1 MKSPALA
8 WTLAALLGLFLVAA
22 PFLLSA
28 YLLSVLILILYFA
41 FVGQAWNLM
50 MGFAGQLSL
59 GNALYVGLG
68 AYASAALFVHFAV
81 PPALGVLAAIAA
93 GALAAT
99 AIGALAFR
107 FGISGVHFALL
118 TIAFAEFARLGFAH
132 LEWAGAN
139 SGLFLPVSSRSG
151 IDLLNLRGPPAFFY
165 YLILAL
171 AAGALGLVHRLMRSR
186 LGHAWLAIREEP
198 EAAQSLGIDLF
209 RTRLAVVAAGGA
221 MTAVGGV
228 FVAFYTNSLFPSD
241 VFGMHRSIEII
252 LAPIIGG
259 LGTFMGPVV
268 GAVLLGVLGETAT
281 AVLGAL
287 GIQAAGAKQLV
298 YAFALLLI
306 IVALPGGVWPW
317 LKDRWGR

>member
-81 PPALGVLAAIAA
+81 SPALGVLAAIAA

-132 LEWAGAN
+132 LEWTGAN